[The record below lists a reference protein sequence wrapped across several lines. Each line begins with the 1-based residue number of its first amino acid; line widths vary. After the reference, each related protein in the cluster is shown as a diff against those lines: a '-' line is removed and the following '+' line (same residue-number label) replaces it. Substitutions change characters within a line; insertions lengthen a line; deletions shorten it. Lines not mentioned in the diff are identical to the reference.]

1 MRLLIIGCGSIGNVI
16 ATAADSIEEI
26 DRIYLTDKVEGKAEA
41 EAKQH
46 PKASYVRFDD
56 DALLHAMD
64 DVELVVEAASQEAVR
79 KFAPICLERG
89 KDIMVMSVGAFGN
102 DDLRERCF
110 ALSKSKRGR
119 LYIPSGAVC
128 GTDGLRSASANQID
142 EVHLITTKG
151 PESFR
156 NIPYLVERKIDLTK
170 LTEPTALYDGPAR
183 EVLRLFPKNINVAA
197 TISMLGVGF
206 EKTRITLVCDP
217 KSRTNSH
224 LLIVKGP
231 FGEIRAETK
240 NTPFPTNPSTSYL
253 AALSAVAALKS
264 IVANRW
270 IGV

>member
-1 MRLLIIGCGSIGNVI
+1 MRLLIIGCGSIGTVLAN
-16 ATAADSIEEI
+16 AADSIEEI
-26 DRIYLTDKVEGKAEA
+26 DRFYLTDKVEEKAKATVKE
-41 EAKQH
+41 H
-46 PKASYVRFDD
+46 PKARY
-56 DALLHAMD
+56 LHFEDIAILQAMD
-64 DVELVVEAASQEAVR
+64 DVELVIEAASHEAVR

-89 KDIMVMSVGAFGN
+89 RDIMVMSVGAFAD
-102 DDLRERCF
+102 DDLRQRCY
-110 ALSKSKRGR
+110 ALSKNKRGR

-128 GTDGLRSASANQID
+128 GTDGLRSASASQID

-151 PESFR
+151 PDSFK
-156 NIPYLVERKIDLTK
+156 NIPYLMEKKIDLAK

-183 EVLRLFPKNINVAA
+183 DVLRLFPKNINVAA
-197 TISMLGVGF
+197 TVSMLGVGF
-206 EKTRITLVCDP
+206 EKTKITLVCDP
-217 KSRTNSH
+217 QARTNSH

-240 NTPFPTNPSTSYL
+240 NTPFPSNPSTSYL

>member
-1 MRLLIIGCGSIGNVI
+1 MRLLIIGCGSIGTVLAN
-16 ATAADSIEEI
+16 AADSIEEI
-26 DRIYLTDKVEGKAEA
+26 DLFYLTDKVEEKAKA
-41 EAKQH
+41 MLKAH
-46 PKASYVRFDD
+46 PKARYVGFED
-56 DALLHAMD
+56 DAILQAMD
-64 DVELVVEAASQEAVR
+64 DVELVIEAASQEAVR
-79 KFAPICLERG
+79 KFAPICLEQGR
-89 KDIMVMSVGAFGN
+89 DIMVMSVGAFEA
-102 DDLRERCF
+102 DDFRERCF
-110 ALSKSKRGR
+110 ELSKSKRGR

-128 GTDGLRSASANQID
+128 GTDGLRSASSSQID

-151 PESFR
+151 PESYK
-156 NIPYLVERKIDLTK
+156 NVPYLAEKKMDLSSLK
-170 LTEPTALYDGPAR
+170 EPTVLYDGPAR

-197 TISMLGVGF
+197 TVSMLGVGF

-231 FGEIRAETK
+231 FGEIRAETN

>member
-1 MRLLIIGCGSIGNVI
+1 MRLLIIGCGSIGNVL

-26 DRIYLTDKVEGKAEA
+26 DRIYLTDKVEVKAKEKVN
-41 EAKQH
+41 EH
-46 PKASYVRFDD
+46 PKAIFVRFED
-56 DALLHAMD
+56 DAIMHAMD

-89 KDIMVMSVGAFGN
+89 RDIMVMSVGAFAD
-102 DDLRERCF
+102 DDLRERCYS
-110 ALSKSKRGR
+110 LSKIKRGR

-128 GTDGLRSASANQID
+128 GTDGLRSASSSQID

-151 PESFR
+151 PESFK
-156 NIPYLVERKIDLTK
+156 NIPYLSDNKIDVAH
-170 LTEPTALYDGPAR
+170 LTEPTVLYDGPAR
-183 EVLRLFPKNINVAA
+183 KVLSLFPKNINVAA
-197 TISMLGVGF
+197 TVSMLGVGF
-206 EKTRITLVCDP
+206 EKTKITLVCDP
-217 KSRTNSH
+217 QSRTNSH

-231 FGEIRAETK
+231 FGEIRAETR
-240 NTPFPTNPSTSYL
+240 NTPFPSNPSTSYL

>member
-1 MRLLIIGCGSIGNVI
+1 MRLLIIGCGSIGNVL
-16 ATAADSIEEI
+16 ANAADSIEDI
-26 DRIYLTDKVEGKAEA
+26 DRYYLTDKVEEKAK
-41 EAKQH
+41 AKVKEH
-46 PKASYVRFDD
+46 PKAHLVRFE
-56 DALLHAMD
+56 DAAILQAID

-89 KDIMVMSVGAFGN
+89 RDIMIMSVGAFEN
-102 DDLRERCF
+102 DELRERCF
-110 ALSKSKRGR
+110 ALSKNKRGR

-128 GTDGLRSASANQID
+128 GTDGLRSASSSQID

-151 PESFR
+151 PGGFR
-156 NIPYLVERKIDLTK
+156 NVAYLAERKIDVDSLVK
-170 LTEPTALYDGPAR
+170 PTVLYDGPAR
-183 EVLRLFPKNINVAA
+183 DVVRLFPKNINVAA

-206 EKTRITLVCDP
+206 ERTKVTLVCDP
-217 KSRTNSH
+217 AVKTNSH

>member
-1 MRLLIIGCGSIGNVI
+1 MLIIGCGSIGGVL

-26 DRIYLTDKVEGKAEA
+26 DRLYVTDKIEEKAMAMMKE
-41 EAKQH
+41 H
-46 PKASYVRFDD
+46 PKARNVSFVD
-56 DALLHAMD
+56 DAIMHAMD
-64 DVELVVEAASQEAVR
+64 DVDLVVEAASQEAVR
-79 KFAPICLERG
+79 KFAPLCLERG
-89 KDIMVMSVGAFGN
+89 RDIMVMSVGAFE
-102 DDLRERCF
+102 DDSLRERCY

-128 GTDGLRSASANQID
+128 GTDGLRSASSSQIE

-151 PESFR
+151 PGSFK
-156 NIPYLVERKIDLTK
+156 NIAYLEEKNIDVTSF
-170 LTEPTALYDGPAR
+170 TEPTVLYDGPAR

-197 TISMLGVGF
+197 TVSMLGVGF
-206 EKTRITLVCDP
+206 ERTKITLVCDP
-217 KSRTNSH
+217 SVRTNSH

-240 NTPFPTNPSTSYL
+240 NTPFPSNPSTSYL
-253 AALSAVAALKS
+253 AALSAVSALKS

>member
-1 MRLLIIGCGSIGNVI
+1 MRLLIIGCGSIGSVI

-26 DRIYLTDKVEGKAEA
+26 DRIYLTDKVEGKAKSMMKE
-41 EAKQH
+41 H
-46 PKASYVRFDD
+46 PKASHVYFHD
-56 DALLHAMD
+56 DAIMHALD
-64 DVELVVEAASQEAVR
+64 DVQLVVEAASQEAAR
-79 KFAPICLERG
+79 KFAPICLERA
-89 KDIMVMSVGAFGN
+89 KDIMVMSVGAFA
-102 DDLRERCF
+102 DDELRERCY
-110 ALSKSKRGR
+110 ALSKEKRGR

-128 GTDGLRSASANQID
+128 GTDGLRSASASQID

-151 PESFR
+151 PDSFK
-156 NIPYLVERKIDLTK
+156 NVPYLIEKKIDLTK
-170 LTEPTALYDGPAR
+170 LTEPTTLYDGPAR

-217 KSRTNSH
+217 KSRANSH